1 MPTAQQVAHSAAPTY
16 VKYCPNVFLAKC
28 TEQHEKGE
36 IIEVQGKYNAHE
48 CEVHNLVIEKGG
60 FWYYSITRAD
70 GFNAQERAKRKA
82 ERLAGYAANAE
93 KRSEKAYEASK
104 EGADFLVL
112 AEPIKIGHHSE
123 KRHRALFE
131 RNDKRMA
138 KCVEESK
145 KAEEYA
151 RKAAYWESKEC
162 EINLSMPE
170 SIDYYAHKLEKAIET
185 HAGMK
190 NGTIERRHSMS
201 LQYANKAV
209 KDAKS
214 NYETAL
220 KLWGEQ

>member
-1 MPTAQQVAHSAAPTY
+1 MSTAQQIAHSAAPIY

-28 TEQHEKGE
+28 AERHEKGDL
-36 IIEVQGKYNAHE
+36 IEVQGKYNAHE
-48 CEVHNLVIEKGG
+48 CEIHNLVAEKGG

-70 GFNAQERAKRKA
+70 GFNAQERARRKA

-93 KRSEKAYEASK
+93 KRSENAYEASK
-104 EGADFLVL
+104 EGAGFLVL

-123 KRHRALFE
+123 KRHRALIE
-131 RNDKRMA
+131 RNRSRMS
-138 KCVEESK
+138 KSVEESK
-145 KAEEYA
+145 KAKEYA
-151 RKAAYWESKEC
+151 RKAAYWEAQEGK
-162 EINLSMPE
+162 ITLAMPE

-201 LQYANKAV
+201 LQYANKAA

-214 NYETAL
+214 NHETAK